1 MDGSDV
7 SRRSL
12 LLKGGG
18 AMVAGLSVLQVAG
31 PAHAFTGILPAGDD
45 VASGD
50 DRDDPVVPPGEV
62 VPWDDGQPAP
72 IPARGPERHGQPVGL
87 GGGRLVPHTQ
97 REVLLG
103 QALRP
108 AAESRC
114 RAAGA
119 SGSTDWSTGPMSLS
133 LADLKRRPRRA
144 VDFTLE
150 CSGNSSA
157 PFFIGGIGTA
167 RWAGAQLAPL
177 LRQARLKREAS
188 EVVFWGADRGTVTIR
203 DNAGIT
209 SAGRT
214 GVAETD
220 ENGML
225 DLTITEQFA
234 RSMSV
239 DEALSEDNLLCY
251 EMNDEPLPEL
261 NGFPL
266 RLIAPGWYGV
276 ANVKWLTRIQVVD
289 QRFTGKFMARDYV
302 TIREGTGPSGET
314 VWTFANVNHFRLKS
328 APAKVVRRA
337 DNSHVVVGAAW
348 GAPIAAVEV
357 RIDDGPWTP
366 AQLIG
371 PNARQRGR
379 GSFAWTFWAF
389 EWGSPAS
396 GTHGVTSRAFDAD
409 GNLQPPPDDPFFAS
423 RRTYWEDNGQITRRV
438 TIA

>member
-31 PAHAFTGILPAGDD
+31 PARAFTGIFPRATTSRRLTTETAPSSRRGT
-45 VASGD
+45 
-50 DRDDPVVPPGEV
+50 V

-72 IPARGPERHGQPVGL
+72 IPPDAQSVTGNLLDWEGVDSFHTPNEKFFWVKHYDVPPNLSAANWHVGID
-87 GGGRLVPHTQ
+87 GLVD
-97 REVLLG
+97 R
-103 QALRP
+103 
-108 AAESRC
+108 
-114 RAAGA
+114 
-119 SGSTDWSTGPMSLS
+119 PMSLS
-133 LADLKRRPRRA
+133 LGDLKRRPRRT

-177 LRQARLKREAS
+177 LRQARLQRQAS

-203 DNAGIT
+203 DNGGIT

-214 GVAETD
+214 GVTETD

-239 DEALSEDNLLCY
+239 DEALSDDNLLCY

-276 ANVKWLTRIQVVD
+276 ANVKWLNRIQVVD
-289 QRFTGKFMARDYV
+289 QRFTGEFMARDYV
-302 TIREGTGPSGET
+302 TIRELPGPSGET

-357 RIDDGPWTP
+357 RIDDGSWTP
-366 AQLIG
+366 AQLNG
-371 PNARQRGR
+371 PSARQRGH
-379 GSFAWTFWAF
+379 GSFAWTFWTF

-396 GTHGVTSRAFDAD
+396 GTHAVTSRAFDAD
-409 GNLQPPPDDPFFAS
+409 GDLQPPPDDPFFSS